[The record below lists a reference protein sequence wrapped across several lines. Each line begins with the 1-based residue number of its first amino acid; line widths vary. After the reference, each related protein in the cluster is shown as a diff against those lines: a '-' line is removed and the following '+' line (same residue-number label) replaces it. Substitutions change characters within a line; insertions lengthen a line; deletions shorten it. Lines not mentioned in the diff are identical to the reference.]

1 MKAQAQPRRIVLG
14 REGKKY
20 LLIMYSF
27 FFFFFAFSRNCCSIT
42 IMIELYYPLI
52 IRSWKIIVIYN
63 LQNW

>member
-27 FFFFFAFSRNCCSIT
+27 FFFFLHFPEIVVA
-42 IMIELYYPLI
+42 LPL
-52 IRSWKIIVIYN
+52 
-63 LQNW
+63 